1 MPALRMK
8 PMINRFRVKLLA
20 AFGFLLNM
28 LWEFGQCLF
37 LYDMTGWSFWKG
49 AAYMSAAI
57 AGDVLIV
64 LGVVAASWLSLGRS
78 MPALLSS
85 RGWITTLALGL
96 AAGVLLEWFA
106 RALDLWSYS
115 VLMPTLIVAGETV
128 GLAPIIQ
135 VAVLPAASLYCGV
148 LYQGRRDTSQPQQ

>member
-1 MPALRMK
+1 MK
-8 PMINRFRVKLLA
+8 HNRKAFPFKLLV

-28 LWEFGQCLF
+28 LWEFAQCLV
-37 LYDMTGWSFWKG
+37 LYDMTGWSIWRS

-96 AAGVLLEWFA
+96 VAGVLLEWFA
-106 RALDLWSYS
+106 RVLNLWSYS
-115 VLMPTLIVAGETV
+115 ALMPTISVGGQTV

-135 VAVLPAASLYCGV
+135 VMFLPAASLYCGV
-148 LYQGRRDTSQPQQ
+148 LSQERRDTSQWQQ

>member
-1 MPALRMK
+1 MK
-8 PMINRFRVKLLA
+8 YNHKAFPFKLLV

-28 LWEFGQCLF
+28 LWEFAQCLV
-37 LYDMTGWSFWKG
+37 LYDMTGWSIWRS

-78 MPALLSS
+78 MPALLGS

-96 AAGVLLEWFA
+96 VASVLLEWFA
-106 RALDLWSYS
+106 RVLNLWSYS
-115 VLMPTLIVAGETV
+115 ALMPTISVGDQTV

-135 VAVLPAASLYCGV
+135 VMILPAVSLYCGV
-148 LYQGRRDTSQPQQ
+148 LYQERRDAKYS